1 MLYNNFIK
9 LNTMEKIYLE
19 IKGAQGG
26 KDAKLLV
33 DKMTNIYT
41 KTARNNNFD

>member
-1 MLYNNFIK
+1 MK
-9 LNTMEKIYLE
+9 KEVIYLE

-33 DKMTNIYT
+33 DKMVNIYT
-41 KTARNNNFD
+41 KTARNNKFN